1 MSFFLADEGILK
13 SKLLTPVDKLVYFA
27 LVSFYNRKTK
37 SCYPRFQTI
46 ADRLGCGKQTVQ
58 RSVARLKK
66 LNIIVTK
73 RRQSTLE
80 YSLPLHD
87 KLLSTPRVVKFDMS
101 DRSNMIG
108 INKTKLIKPYSYYNY
123 KKRYSENS
131 TPLPI
136 QKKDFEYNGIQLKFY
151 ASEGFLDEFHGSDGN
166 DYTKNRI
173 TNEIKKKTLNDSKA
187 C

>member
-1 MSFFLADEGILK
+1 MSFFIADEGILK
-13 SKLLTPVDKLVYFA
+13 SKLLTPADKLVYFA

-37 SCYPRFQTI
+37 TCYPRFQTI

-66 LNIIVTK
+66 LNIIITTRK
-73 RRQSTLE
+73 QSTLE
-80 YSLPLHD
+80 YKLPLHE
-87 KLLSTPRVVKFDMS
+87 KLLTSSRVVKFDMS
-101 DRSNMIG
+101 DKSNMIG

-123 KKRYSENS
+123 KNRYSENS
-131 TPLPI
+131 TPLPV
-136 QKKDFEYNGIQLKFY
+136 QKKDFEYNGIQLKYY